1 MHIHV
6 HMHMHMCLCMW
17 VYYVNSRNATEYLRV
32 RRVLSRVGY
41 NKSLIT
47 LLRQKTAGVR
57 ELLRA
62 AESGRA
68 ATLEHVAT
76 VM

>member
-1 MHIHV
+1 MHIHM

-17 VYYVNSRNATEYLRV
+17 VYYVHCRKATEYLRV
-32 RRVLSRVGY
+32 CCPVSVIINLSYTSQG
-41 NKSLIT
+41 
-47 LLRQKTAGVR
+47 QKTAGVR

-76 VM
+76 VT